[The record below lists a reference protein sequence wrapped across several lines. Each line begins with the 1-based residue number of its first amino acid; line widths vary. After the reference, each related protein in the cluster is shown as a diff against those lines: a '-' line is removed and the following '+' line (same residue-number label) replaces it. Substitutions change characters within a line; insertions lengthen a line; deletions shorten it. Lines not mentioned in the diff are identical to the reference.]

1 MTVTTVIFLVAS
13 VVLLHTYA
21 LYPFVLRLMRTR
33 DREPRPASASRH
45 HATHDTSQT
54 WPTVSVIIPFH
65 NEDQWVARKL
75 ENTLSWDYPTDRL
88 EIIAVSDGS
97 TDQTHAM
104 LESYAGRVRVV
115 SYYPRCGK
123 PTALNRGA
131 ELARGEIFVFTD
143 ANVLLEPKAIRA
155 MIARYEEA
163 TVGGVCGRIALHP
176 EGADEPLG
184 EGLYMRYEQGLY
196 HLESATGTMV
206 GADGAFFS
214 IRRELFTQLP
224 PDTIADDLSIALQV
238 IAKGRRVVYEAEA
251 HGAEV
256 VIPNVRAEFC
266 RKVRMIVGGYQ
277 ALGRF
282 RYLLNPLRFPL
293 VSFQLVS
300 HKLLRW
306 WTPFFL
312 GAVFVSAAINAAE
325 HLLFAAA
332 FAAQGVFYG
341 FALLGWGSSTSRRW
355 GGVYIPYY
363 FCATNVA
370 AVQGL
375 WRFLHGRQVIT
386 WEKVGR

>member
-1 MTVTTVIFLVAS
+1 MMVTTAIFLMAS
-13 VVLLHTYA
+13 VALFHTYA
-21 LYPFVLRLMRTR
+21 LYPFVLRLLRTR
-33 DREPRPASASRH
+33 RREPVTPNGRLDITHNASH
-45 HATHDTSQT
+45 T
-54 WPTVSVIIPFH
+54 WPTISVIIPFH

-97 TDQTHAM
+97 TDQTNAT

-115 SYYPRCGK
+115 SYHPRWGK

-131 ELARGEIFVFTD
+131 ELAHGEIFVFTD
-143 ANVLLEPKAIRA
+143 ANVLLQPKAIRA
-155 MIARYEEA
+155 MIAQYEDR
-163 TVGGVCGRIALHP
+163 TIGGVSGRIALRA
-176 EGADEPLG
+176 EGTDEPLG
-184 EGLYMRYEQGLY
+184 EGLYMRYEQSLY

-214 IRRELFTQLP
+214 IRRELFIQLP
-224 PDTIADDLSIALQV
+224 PDTIADDLAIALQV
-238 IAKGRRVVYEAEA
+238 IARGRRVVYEAEA
-251 HGAEV
+251 HGAEL

-277 ALGRF
+277 ALWRF
-282 RYLLNPLRFPL
+282 RHLLNPLRFPL

-312 GAVFVSAAINAAE
+312 GTVFVSAAINADNA
-325 HLLFAAA
+325 LFAVALA
-332 FAAQGVFYG
+332 VQCAFYG
-341 FALLGWGSSTSRRW
+341 LAILGWGSAKLRRW
-355 GGVYIPYY
+355 GGVYLPYY
-363 FCATNVA
+363 FCATNLA

-375 WRFLHGRQVIT
+375 WRFLYGRQAIT

>member
-1 MTVTTVIFLVAS
+1 MIAVTVIFVIAS
-13 VVLLHTYA
+13 LALLHTYA

-33 DREPRPASASRH
+33 DREPRVASASRH
-45 HATHDTSQT
+45 HAPHDTSRT

-65 NEDQWVARKL
+65 NEDQWVVRKL
-75 ENTLSWDYPTDRL
+75 ENTLSWDYPADRL

-97 TDQTHAM
+97 TDQTNTA
-104 LESYAGRVRVV
+104 LELYAGRVRVV
-115 SYYPRCGK
+115 SYHPRWGK

-131 ELARGEIFVFTD
+131 ELAQGQIFVFTD

-155 MIARYEEA
+155 MIARYEEP
-163 TVGGVCGRIALHP
+163 TVGGVSGRIALHP
-176 EGADEPLG
+176 EGTGEPLG
-184 EGLYMRYEQGLY
+184 EGLYMRYEQSLY
-196 HLESATGTMV
+196 HQESATGTMV

-224 PDTIADDLSIALQV
+224 PDTIADDLAIALQV
-238 IAKGRRVVYEAEA
+238 IAMGRRMVYEAEA

-256 VIPNVRAEFC
+256 VIPNVRAELC

-306 WTPFFL
+306 WAPFFL
-312 GAVFVSAAINAAE
+312 GALFVTAAVNAAE

-332 FAAQGVFYG
+332 FAAQVAFYG
-341 FALLGWGSSTSRRW
+341 FALLGWGSSKLRRW

-363 FCATNVA
+363 FCATNLA

-375 WRFLHGRQVIT
+375 WRFLHGRQAIT